1 VPKASENVRAAYG
14 WWSECARPRR
24 AMAFAGY
31 RAALDSE
38 QLAAGIH
45 AD

>member
-1 VPKASENVRAAYG
+1 
-14 WWSECARPRR
+14 
-24 AMAFAGY
+24 MAFAGY

-45 AD
+45 ADWTERGRTHMGS